1 MKTLAVALFKY
12 FLLRTY
18 NFELELLDF
27 ADKQKNI
34 GYITT

>member
-1 MKTLAVALFKY
+1 MKTLAVALFRY

-18 NFELELLDF
+18 NFELEVLDF
-27 ADKQKNI
+27 AYKRKNI